1 MTECQYRGRP
11 PGLHCHLLLLLLV
24 PHLLN
29 AADNPL
35 DSSDLS
41 PSLLLPH
48 IKLDEDWKRFLLP
61 PYAPP
66 KGREAVLELEPP
78 TDRRRFEVIPSPN
91 TSSSNPWV
99 PIIPKLKQAAN
110 PSPSPTRVPHPHFD
124 VRLQSSGSLSSKDH
138 LPKSHQEVPK
148 RQQYQDHRPPKKSPP
163 RKRLPQ
169 LGVRAREKAVPKKQ
183 IKLVLERR
191 QPLIN
196 LVPKKPL
203 INMVPKN
210 SLTNLVP
217 KWAQTNLVPKRRQTA
232 KFLPPRTKI
241 AASKS
246 LRPSPPQPKRQIW
259 GELHSRH
266 TLPQPFP
273 HHTPLPPPREA
284 RRKQGRRAFELGGLL
299 GNLLPKKRII
309 RPTRG
314 EPRSSKIQVKPYLG
328 KALPRPLGRPPP
340 RGGDRRQQRRGN
352 ALVERLPKGA
362 LAQAISLGVVAAVLA
377 V

>member
-1 MTECQYRGRP
+1 M
-11 PGLHCHLLLLLLV
+11 
-24 PHLLN
+24 
-29 AADNPL
+29 
-35 DSSDLS
+35 
-41 PSLLLPH
+41 
-48 IKLDEDWKRFLLP
+48 
-61 PYAPP
+61 
-66 KGREAVLELEPP
+66 ELEPP

-99 PIIPKLKQAAN
+99 PIIPKPKQT
-110 PSPSPTRVPHPHFD
+110 PTRAPHPHFD

-191 QPLIN
+191 KPLIN

-203 INMVPKN
+203 SNLVPKN

-246 LRPSPPQPKRQIW
+246 LRPSPPQPKRFVSNNMWSLEGAPFQI
-259 GELHSRH
+259 
-266 TLPQPFP
+266 
-273 HHTPLPPPREA
+273 
-284 RRKQGRRAFELGGLL
+284 
-299 GNLLPKKRII
+299 
-309 RPTRG
+309 
-314 EPRSSKIQVKPYLG
+314 
-328 KALPRPLGRPPP
+328 
-340 RGGDRRQQRRGN
+340 
-352 ALVERLPKGA
+352 
-362 LAQAISLGVVAAVLA
+362 
-377 V
+377 